1 MSDFISENHLITK
14 EAIRYASLHG
24 GYFSIVVIPP
34 EVQLLYGKAIC
45 DAYSKLAEKECGVFA
60 LCEGV
65 FEHTSEEALAL
76 LDLFVSYF
84 FSKKMEEATKK
95 EKIAFVDQFKKHPFT
110 VGIFCHFKDLQ
121 QARMHYCEEADFYS
135 KLIISHVK
143 TAFEEVVTLC
153 KENGLESLYQLPDL
167 DRKKTLVVSPEK
179 KFILGS
185 SRKVLMNTYLLMA
198 LEMFLFLE
206 GGELKKKNHLRELK
220 LERVR
225 ELRERTFV
233 TLADEWGIS
242 KEEMRNDVFGYLQAG
257 RDVFT
262 KFMMEA
268 CRSLEN

>member
-1 MSDFISENHLITK
+1 MPDFISENYLITK

-24 GYFSIVVIPP
+24 GYFSIIVIPP
-34 EVQLLYGKAIC
+34 EMQLLYGKAIC
-45 DAYSKLAEKECGVFA
+45 NAYSKLAEKECGVFA
-60 LCEGV
+60 LCEGI
-65 FEHTSEEALAL
+65 FEHTDEEALTV

-84 FSKKMEEATKK
+84 FSQKIKESTKE
-95 EKIAFVDQFKKHPFT
+95 EKIAFVNQFKKHPFT
-110 VGIFCHFKDLQ
+110 IGIFCHFKDLQ

-153 KENGLESLYQLPDL
+153 KENGLESLYLLPEL
-167 DRKKTLVVSPEK
+167 DRKKTLVISSEK

-206 GGELKKKNHLRELK
+206 GKALYKKNHLRELK

-225 ELRERTFV
+225 ELRERIFI

-242 KEEMRNDVFGYLQAG
+242 KEEMRSDVFGYLQAG

-262 KFMMEA
+262 KFMRE
-268 CRSLEN
+268 SLAVA

>member
-1 MSDFISENHLITK
+1 MSHFISENYLITK

-34 EVQLLYGKAIC
+34 EAQLLYGKAIC

-60 LCEGV
+60 LCESI
-65 FEHTSEEALAL
+65 FEQTDEKALAL
-76 LDLFVSYF
+76 LDLFVFYF
-84 FSKKMEEATKK
+84 FSQRIKESTKE
-95 EKIAFVDQFKKHPFT
+95 EKIAFVNQFKKHPFT
-110 VGIFCHFKDLQ
+110 IGIFCHFKDLQ
-121 QARMHYCEEADFYS
+121 QARLHDCEEADFYS
-135 KLIISHVK
+135 SLIIKHVK

-153 KENGLESLYQLPDL
+153 KENGLESLYQLPEL
-167 DRKKTLVVSPEK
+167 DRKKTLVISPEK

-185 SRKVLMNTYLLMA
+185 SKKVLMNTYLLMA

-206 GGELKKKNHLRELK
+206 GGELNKKNHLRELK

-225 ELRERTFV
+225 ELRERIFI

-242 KEEMRNDVFGYLQAG
+242 KEEMRSDVFSYLEAG

-262 KFMMEA
+262 KFMRE
-268 CRSLEN
+268 SLTVA